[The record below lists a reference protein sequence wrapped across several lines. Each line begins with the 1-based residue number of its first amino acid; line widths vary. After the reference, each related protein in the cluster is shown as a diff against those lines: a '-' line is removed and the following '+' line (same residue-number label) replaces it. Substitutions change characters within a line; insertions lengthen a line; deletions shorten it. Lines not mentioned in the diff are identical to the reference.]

1 MNAAPVASAGISII
15 LLVLALPA
23 LLLLANPRALRD
35 PRLAT
40 LETVGVLRR
49 LRRDRSRRR
58 EQALEAVRYA
68 AEVRVAAERAHNAA
82 QRWQEIWRQ
91 AEEHAEGAWQ
101 AWRNAEEQLERTR
114 EAAAFPAPRS
124 PQTPAEYADRE
135 QALRRMLQAAADRG
149 DLPAEAVTML
159 QAAADRGELPAGA
172 AGSRAVGGE
181 AAVSGGWNPRSH
193 PVEQEL
199 QVHRAIAAHRHR
211 LYRQAVAAEQAA
223 WHDAQLAAATRDSL
237 RREWAAAARTSSDL
251 RIPEPAA
258 VPARLRRWAQRRV
271 VQRAA

>member
-49 LRRDRSRRR
+49 LRTDRSRRR
-58 EQALEAVRYA
+58 EQALEALRYA
-68 AEVRVAAERAHNAA
+68 AEVRVATERAHHAA
-82 QRWQEIWRQ
+82 QRWQDIWRQ
-91 AEEHAEGAWQ
+91 SEEHVEEAWQ
-101 AWRNAEEQLERTR
+101 AWQNAEDRLARTR
-114 EAAAFPAPRS
+114 EAAAFPTPHA
-124 PQTPAEYADRE
+124 PQTPTEYADRE
-135 QALRRMLQAAADRG
+135 QSLHRMLQTAAARG
-149 DLPAEAVTML
+149 DLPTEAV
-159 QAAADRGELPAGA
+159 
-172 AGSRAVGGE
+172 VGGH
-181 AAVSGGWNPRSH
+181 WDPRLH

-211 LYRQAVAAEQAA
+211 LYRQAVAAERAA
-223 WHDAQLAAATRDSL
+223 WHDAQLAVATRDSL

-251 RIPEPAA
+251 RIPEPMA

>member
-58 EQALEAVRYA
+58 EQALEALRYT
-68 AEVRVAAERAHNAA
+68 AEVRVAAERASRAA
-82 QRWQEIWRQ
+82 QRWQDIWRQ
-91 AEEHAEGAWQ
+91 SEEHVEEAWQ
-101 AWRNAEEQLERTR
+101 AWQNAEDQLARTR
-114 EAAAFPAPRS
+114 EAAAFPTPRA
-124 PQTPAEYADRE
+124 PQTPTEYADRE
-135 QALRRMLQAAADRG
+135 QSLHRMLQTAAARG
-149 DLPAEAVTML
+149 DLPTE
-159 QAAADRGELPAGA
+159 A
-172 AGSRAVGGE
+172 AGMLATG
-181 AAVSGGWNPRSH
+181 SGGPWDPRLH

-211 LYRQAVAAEQAA
+211 LYRQAVAAERAA
-223 WHDAQLAAATRDSL
+223 WHDAQLAVATRDSL
-237 RREWAAAARTSSDL
+237 RREWAAAARASSDL
-251 RIPEPAA
+251 RISEPAA